1 MGRSTRFDFR
11 LLEILDRFVN
21 GAPLPVGSWQ
31 QCQCSTQLRSALLS
45 RSIVYRSLPPP
56 LLRIPRRCWRA
67 SENGDCMG
75 GRKDTYVCSSQ
86 SVRFG
91 SDSTHLMLNYFLIVE
106 PMIVH
111 ILRTTVGA
119 ELNAGVHVVA

>member
-1 MGRSTRFDFR
+1 MERTIRFDFR

-31 QCQCSTQLRSALLS
+31 QCQCSTQFRSALLS

-111 ILRTTVGA
+111 ILQKTVGA